1 MFLNWMIYTLLIVSV
16 LSGLIV
22 LFGKNKWERI
32 LGYAIVSAKV
42 NMLVALWALITGKT
56 FYLDIALVFIM
67 LGYIGVI
74 VLANYMAKLP
84 DDELKNR
91 RKKSL

>member
-1 MFLNWMIYTLLIVSV
+1 MFLNWMINILLIVSV

-22 LFGKNKWERI
+22 LFGKNKWERF

-42 NMLVALWALITGKT
+42 NMLVVLWALITGKT

-67 LGYIGVI
+67 LGYIGII
-74 VLANYMAKLP
+74 VLAKYMAKLP
-84 DDELKNR
+84 DGKLKGS